1 MSDARAQL
9 LDRIEQLHLDD
20 EHQQIIALIEAQND
34 FTGDYDLA
42 SLLARA
48 YNNYAQPHMDTYH
61 DLLRRA
67 VDLLR
72 GVETEGLSDPK
83 WHYRIGYA
91 LYFLDREDEALIYLR
106 QAQALD
112 PTDTAV
118 TDLIDSCHRSL
129 TARTELVPVTTQSI
143 ADYFDDRGWNYNL
156 DDNTL
161 LTGFTE
167 GVYRLRKETDTD
179 DLSLWGALRTDAPMD
194 LRPRLVETCNDW
206 NNSTRWPKTHVV
218 TLDDGTVRIC
228 AEQYLTTHFGMTRAQ
243 LSMAVA
249 RFIDTSE
256 QFFSHIVERFPSLA
270 RSPRED

>member
-129 TARTELVPVTTQSI
+129 TARTELLPITTQSI

-243 LSMAVA
+243 LSMAVT

-270 RSPRED
+270 QPPSED